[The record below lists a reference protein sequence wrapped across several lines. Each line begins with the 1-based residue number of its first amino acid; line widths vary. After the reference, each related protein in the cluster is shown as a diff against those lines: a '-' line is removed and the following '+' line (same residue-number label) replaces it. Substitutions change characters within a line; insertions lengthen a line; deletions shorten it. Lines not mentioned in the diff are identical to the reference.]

1 MNKSQLFSRIVCFTI
16 ALGCGS
22 IASAQTWTLEHIR
35 SVEGFQTPECA
46 EVLPED
52 GTVYVSNIFAV
63 TRDTIQALDANG
75 YISTLS
81 PGGEVIERKTVQST
95 ENVQV
100 HGASGMCFFKDYLYF
115 NDRNGLKRCPLDDPS
130 AVEIVPVPGTD
141 HGFNDAGCDDEFV
154 YVTGQDAIFRVNIEG
169 EGGKF
174 VDLKGVNGVKCLNSE
189 MYAVTTD
196 GEHSDLYE
204 LDPSGENPPKPF
216 GLAPQFAGID
226 GIVVLEDGTFLI
238 TDCHGH
244 KVYTIAPD
252 RKTVTLVAEG
262 LEYPAD
268 LDVDH
273 ERGLVYIPQFFRN
286 TVEVYRLKSS
296 E

>member
-1 MNKSQLFSRIVCFTI
+1 MNKSQRLLSIVSCTLAI
-16 ALGCGS
+16 GVAS

-35 SVEGFQTPECA
+35 SIEGFQTPECA
-46 EVLPED
+46 EALPED

-63 TRDTIQALDANG
+63 TRDTIQALDSNG

-81 PGGEVIERKTVQST
+81 PGGEVEERKTVQGT
-95 ENVQV
+95 EDVPV
-100 HGASGMCFFKDYLYF
+100 HGATGMCFFEGFLYF

-141 HGFNDAGCDDEFV
+141 HGFNDAGCDDEYV

-174 VDLKGVNGVKCLNSE
+174 VDLTGVNGVKCWKGQ
-189 MYAVTTD
+189 MFAVTTD
-196 GEHSDLYE
+196 GEQSDLYE
-204 LDPSGENPPKPF
+204 LDPSGENPPTPF

-226 GIVVLEDGTFLI
+226 GIEVLEDGTFLI

-252 RKTVTLVAEG
+252 RETVTLMVEG

-268 LDVDH
+268 LGVDH

-296 E
+296 D